1 MTKEEKAMYK
11 EKKPIAV
18 CPMYTFGGVEILEI
32 IDSIDGQYVVALYN
46 DRLHRVRVR
55 YNSQLEPY
63 VIIESMQIPLANF
76 MRV

>member
-32 IDSIDGQYVVALYN
+32 IDSIDGQYVVAL
-46 DRLHRVRVR
+46 
-55 YNSQLEPY
+55 
-63 VIIESMQIPLANF
+63 
-76 MRV
+76 